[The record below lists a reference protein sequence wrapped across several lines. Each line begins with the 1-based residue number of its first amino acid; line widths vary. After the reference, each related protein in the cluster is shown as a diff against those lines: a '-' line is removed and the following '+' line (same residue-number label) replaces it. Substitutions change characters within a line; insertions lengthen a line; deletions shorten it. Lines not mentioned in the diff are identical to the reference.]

1 MPKINKDRIR
11 NFDEMTLDQLFEEPT
26 KAIVL
31 AIYLKTKQINGKVR
45 FHDWFI
51 KGLIGTIGLGI
62 VTSIAIGIINLCY
75 F

>member
-1 MPKINKDRIR
+1 
-11 NFDEMTLDQLFEEPT
+11 
-26 KAIVL
+26 L

-62 VTSIAIGIINLCY
+62 VASITVSVINLVY